1 MKGAGV
7 ESCSV
12 KALKSIKAGCDMA
25 LICNE
30 REDVKRTLD
39 VFEDNCIEQSENILK
54 MKADA
59 YVSWEQLSNDDRA
72 IKTRGRLESIINS

>member
-1 MKGAGV
+1 MKGAGT

-30 REDVKRTLD
+30 REEVKRTLD
-39 VFEDNCIEQSENILK
+39 VFEDNRIEQSENILE

-59 YVSWEQLSNDDRA
+59 YVSWEQ
-72 IKTRGRLESIINS
+72 

>member
-1 MKGAGV
+1 MKGAGI

-59 YVSWEQLSNDDRA
+59 YVSWDQLSNDDRA